1 MGSQS
6 NIAPPP
12 DRSLTVFAFV
22 ILIAGGAAIWF
33 LRPAL
38 FGGHEP
44 TPAPAPV
51 AASAAPPLA
60 ARCRASL
67 TVTDAPVNA
76 EILVRAGQAPV
87 DVEKMPVGARLEF
100 VATAEGYAPKRAVVP
115 SGASWDTGP
124 DGKPRYEVA
133 VQLDRSHARPGAV
146 DSGRR
151 ASPGP
156 RLEEKVPRGRFT
168 S

>member
-124 DGKPRYEVA
+124 TENRGTRWRCSSIAPMRA
-133 VQLDRSHARPGAV
+133 PARWTL
-146 DSGRR
+146 GRR